1 MRSQCQ
7 SLFYLKSDPKDDF
20 LTTKPFPHIPSAAST
35 LILFYCKYNLGFPVF
50 CYKPKLKLSQRIPN
64 SLTSVWIYNLMN
76 FLLSNFGVSSQKVQ
90 KTKVRRNKK
99 MCLLL
104 SLFFQDTL
112 WKNRLFKY
120 CFKDIAQKLDIFS
133 KTCWRFSKR
142 QVKALDSRIF
152 DS

>member
-1 MRSQCQ
+1 M
-7 SLFYLKSDPKDDF
+7 YLKSDPKDNI

-35 LILFYCKYNLGFPVF
+35 LLFYCKYNLGFPVF

-76 FLLSNFGVSSQKVQ
+76 FLRSNFGVSSQKS
-90 KTKVRRNKK
+90 TKNKVLKNKK

-104 SLFFQDTL
+104 SFFSRDIL
-112 WKNRLFKY
+112 WKNRLFKF
-120 CFKDIAQKLDIFS
+120 CFEDIAQILDIFS
-133 KTCWRFSKR
+133 KTCWRFSER